1 MTSGY
6 VKYKWI
12 IQIVDT
18 YRQIIFIF
26 SYNYKCFC
34 GFRFHW
40 LVRRRN
46 VSWSHFMILLNVF
59 IGKSLFFDIVK
70 ADSHLI
76 AAFKFFLFIIKIL
89 TFSFTKHIKSSNP
102 YDSFSR
108 NVDLVSGFLSLSLS
122 QHFVYDLHLAEF

>member
-1 MTSGY
+1 
-6 VKYKWI
+6 
-12 IQIVDT
+12 
-18 YRQIIFIF
+18 
-26 SYNYKCFC
+26 
-34 GFRFHW
+34 
-40 LVRRRN
+40 
-46 VSWSHFMILLNVF
+46 MILLNVF

-76 AAFKFFLFIIKIL
+76 VAFKFFLFIIKIL